1 MVLKKCAVCGR
12 EFNAIGNDITCGKKC
27 SKIRKNKYD
36 YDYNKEYYRKNW
48 MKWREYAK
56 NRKKDVVGTSNLY
69 GKMHRNSEGDA
80 DFDGES
86 QLIKKEMVRLGL
98 LYSK

>member
-1 MVLKKCAVCGR
+1 
-12 EFNAIGNDITCGKKC
+12 
-27 SKIRKNKYD
+27 
-36 YDYNKEYYRKNW
+36 